1 MATPQIVCGFPT
13 IHILGQQGE
22 PGQQRDSFKEWE
34 QTSKNLPAAKH
45 QDFAIPI
52 FSHGVNS
59 RDICRTVEGERGGR
73 APKSC
78 ATSGI
83 NQCVHCLGCPCP
95 SALPSGCYFYITHI
109 FFFVWTGCFHEE
121 TSQKMALMPQCAA
134 ADGAVLRV
142 ALDRNKGAPLGR
154 GSEAGAA
161 AGLNMPTLCL

>member
-34 QTSKNLPAAKH
+34 QTSKDLPAAKH

-59 RDICRTVEGERGGR
+59 RDICRTVQGERGGR

-109 FFFVWTGCFHEE
+109 FFLCGPAVFMRKHPRKWPSRLSVPQQMEPCSGWRWTGIKGHRW
-121 TSQKMALMPQCAA
+121 
-134 ADGAVLRV
+134 AVGPRLGQRRV
-142 ALDRNKGAPLGR
+142 
-154 GSEAGAA
+154 
-161 AGLNMPTLCL
+161 